1 MQGQIGS
8 AFVFACFVAALRL
21 NLVSSQGTSGTPDMT
36 KFLNT
41 SQPIWMYMTSTTQ
54 RGYDCKVDVIDN
66 VTDNY
71 VLFRRLLGYRK
82 FIVSDFQQF
91 LEGHLWHSKSSN
103 VPGNQAYDALNV
115 SYRGAAPF
123 SSEILLYQSADNEC
137 GIVAVYD
144 LVNGG
149 TEPTYEL
156 RVKNSSIE
164 VVEQHDC
171 FKVYNMT
178 VEGKPAKVSYLPSC
192 QNILI
197 GINNII
203 PGVVIGRRAVLFSG
217 TGAEIPLCWFPMAL
231 FYGPFPAAPI
241 CFPPMGGPSSAG
253 HSSTFP
259 FIKK

>member
-115 SYRGAAPF
+115 SYRG
-123 SSEILLYQSADNEC
+123 
-137 GIVAVYD
+137 
-144 LVNGG
+144 G